1 VHSAVH
7 QKDTSRSSK
16 IYFAVV
22 NTLVLV
28 LLGATIVSCG
38 TKRIPVFNGKIWALD
53 VEDPA
58 LVRAQ
63 ENERIPLSE
72 LDPLTGYIVLS
83 GPDFE
88 LFVNTYVTN
97 CKEWYGEGTQLRE
110 LSREIKTH
118 DPR

>member
-1 VHSAVH
+1 MRFMTRTPRSLKIYSAVV
-7 QKDTSRSSK
+7 SP
-16 IYFAVV
+16 FVV
-22 NTLVLV
+22 V
-28 LLGATIVSCG
+28 LLAGFIVSCG

-53 VEDPA
+53 VEDAA

-63 ENERIPLSE
+63 ENERVPLSE
-72 LDPLTGYIVLS
+72 LDPQTGYIVLS

-97 CKEWYGEGTQLRE
+97 CREWYGEGTQLRE
-110 LSREIKTH
+110 FSREMKTH